1 MLNETSDITSAKCF
15 MAGPARIRVQECVR
29 SVLLLNSHVFHDIS
43 AQSGLCMRQVFVHVC
58 WCERVCA
65 CACACVCVCVCAR
78 ARVLAFTGEEI
89 FGSGLP
95 CYS

>member
-29 SVLLLNSHVFHDIS
+29 SVLLFKFTAKSFFTVL
-43 AQSGLCMRQVFVHVC
+43 ATQSGLCKFVC
-58 WCERVCA
+58 WCERVCS
-65 CACACVCVCVCAR
+65 CASVCVCVCAR
-78 ARVLAFTGEEI
+78 AVLVFTGEEV